1 MGFLRMIVSAIVFS
15 LLFVAIAYTLVFAS
29 IHGPDSLRAF
39 ALIYLIVAN
48 VVWWWSFVR
57 FRRVRVKT
65 RYFILEG
72 IGLLA
77 LGPAFGTGAYLY
89 AEAKD
94 WYRVQHTR
102 ITDVRD
108 ELLNDAGRPVGI
120 SLYFT
125 AEFPLHSYYWI
136 EASLEPPDG
145 YSSRIAHEI
154 PARAFHLA
162 PLRMRAIAKSVEPFP
177 AGEDATRVRQDE
189 ADLPAFG
196 LRFERGIAYRFRFD
210 LVPSYLRKTKQDA
223 LCIAY
228 PADDHPSLPRDV
240 FGAILRLKEPTR
252 WAVRI
257 TDTPYGDWRSD
268 QAPPQ
273 TAREYSPATFHDG
286 IMAGNPARCAEPVV
300 Y

>member
-1 MGFLRMIVSAIVFS
+1 MIVSAILFS
-15 LLFVAIAYTLVFAS
+15 LLFVAIAYTLAIAS
-29 IHGPDSLRAF
+29 IHGPESLQAF

-48 VVWWWSFVR
+48 VVWWWSFLR
-57 FRRVRVKT
+57 FRRRRVKT

-72 IGLLA
+72 VGLLA
-77 LGPAFGTGAYLY
+77 LGPAFGAGAYLY

-102 ITDVRD
+102 ITGVRD
-108 ELLNDAGRPVGI
+108 ELLLSDAGRPVGI
-120 SLYFT
+120 SLHFT
-125 AEFPLHSYYWI
+125 AEFPLSSYYWI
-136 EASLEPPDG
+136 EASLHPPDG
-145 YSSRIAHEI
+145 YSSRIAHDI

-162 PLRMRAIAKSVEPFP
+162 PIRMRAIAKSVEPVP
-177 AGEDATRVRQDE
+177 AGEDAARVQQYQ

-196 LRFERGIAYRFRFD
+196 LRFERGVAYRFRFD
-210 LVPSYLRKTKQDA
+210 LAPSYLRKTKQDA
-223 LCIAY
+223 FCIAY

-240 FGAILRLKEPTR
+240 FGAILRLKQPTP

-257 TDTPYGDWRSD
+257 TDTPYGDWPSD
-268 QAPPQ
+268 QPPPQ

-286 IMAGNPARCAEPVV
+286 IMAGNPARCGFTETVV